1 MDNNTNTEKH
11 GISDKLIYGMIA
23 QIVLVAAA
31 LAISVLASVRSHE
44 LRRTIVYVGQ
54 ALTCLLIIIFGVV
67 KFKDRDRTFLRVILN
82 CYAFLEAL
90 RAVLIITTGIA
101 PVVAGITRLILILL
115 ACTSVLLSERLD
127 KKDSAGLSIY
137 LVVLEVVLYLVF
149 LLGFPGVLY
158 GRINRFIPLSG
169 VLIAGSIALFTIV
182 KNQQLGTCEDG
193 SSFPKWVSVIA
204 TVLSGILIVV
214 ALGSAGM
221 RPAGISAPGS
231 DALSLWTDSSET
243 KVQLTEYMKAI
254 TDINSPDYIPTD
266 KRVAVFDMDG
276 TLISETNPIYFD
288 HSLLLYRVLQD
299 PDYADR
305 ASDFEKETAQK
316 ILEGIR
322 AGEYPKG
329 MDMMH
334 GQAVASAFA
343 GMTVDEFTD
352 YVLEFREQDAPGYD
366 GMTRADSFYK
376 PMLEI
381 VDYLQANGFTV
392 YIVSGTDRLITRGI
406 VQGKIDI
413 PMSQAIGSDET
424 IVSSSQGGQDGL
436 DFQFDAGDE
445 LILGGDFVTKNLKMN
460 KVAVIAQEIGVQPV
474 LSFGNS
480 TGDSSMAD
488 YVINNNPY
496 RSMAFMLCCDDLER
510 EYGNETKAQNM
521 KDLCAEHGWI
531 PISMRD
537 DWTTIYGDGVTK
549 NPDKGLDFY
558 YEEH

>member
-182 KNQQLGTCEDG
+182 KNQQLGISEDG

-221 RPAGISAPGS
+221 RPAGSSAPGS

>member
-182 KNQQLGTCEDG
+182 KNQQLGTSEDG

-221 RPAGISAPGS
+221 RPAGSSAPGS

>member
-182 KNQQLGTCEDG
+182 KNQQLGTSEDG

-221 RPAGISAPGS
+221 RPAGSSAPGS

-424 IVSSSQGGQDGL
+424 IVSSSQGDQDGL

>member
-182 KNQQLGTCEDG
+182 KNQQLGISEDG

-221 RPAGISAPGS
+221 RPAGSSAPGS

-288 HSLLLYRVLQD
+288 HSLLFYRVLQD
-299 PDYADR
+299 SDYADR